1 MVQTIGNP
9 LSWGAQAA
17 VGTGHALAGAT
28 SGMRSDPNV
37 SPRVN
42 TIGLREVGLA
52 LRLGWR
58 DFLHLRS
65 DVLMLVVIYP
75 IVGLLLAGF
84 AFHAALLPL
93 LFPLVSGF
101 ALLGPIAAIGL
112 YAMSRH
118 AETDPAPRWGTAFAS
133 LDGHMIGP
141 VLTMGLYLLALFT
154 LWVASALAIY
164 NVTLGPAMPTSV
176 MGFARD
182 VLTTAEGWTLAW
194 LGIGVGGIF
203 ALIVLVT
210 TLTSLPMLIDRP
222 VGLPVAVAASLRVA
236 RKNPLAVIAW
246 GIVVAALLLLGSLPL
261 FLGLIVVLPVL
272 GHGTWHL
279 YRLAIDFDD

>member
-17 VGTGHALAGAT
+17 AGTGQALAGAT
-28 SGMRSDPNV
+28 TQMRSDPAI
-37 SPRVN
+37 SPRVRS
-42 TIGLREVGLA
+42 IGLREVGLA

-58 DFLHLRS
+58 DFQRLRS
-65 DVLMLVVIYP
+65 DVLMMVVIYP
-75 IVGLLLAGF
+75 IVGLTLAGF

-112 YAMSRH
+112 FALSRA
-118 AETDPAPRWGTAFAS
+118 AETDPAPRWADALAS
-133 LDGHMIGP
+133 LDMRLIGP
-141 VLTMGLYLLALFT
+141 VVTMGLYLLTLFIF
-154 LWVASALAIY
+154 WIGAALAIY
-164 NVTLGPAMPTSV
+164 NATLGPAMPTSA
-176 MGFARD
+176 MAFASD
-182 VLTTAEGWTLAW
+182 VLTTPAGWTMAW
-194 LGIGVGGIF
+194 LGIGVGAIF

-222 VGLPVAVAASLRVA
+222 VGLPVAVATSLRVA
-236 RKNPLAVIAW
+236 RKNPLAVIGW
-246 GIVVAALLLLGSLPL
+246 GVCVAALLLLGSLPL
-261 FLGLIVVLPVL
+261 LLGLIVVLPLL
-272 GHGTWHL
+272 GHGTWHF